1 MLTQEEAAATMQ
13 MEVGVLQQQ
22 LSSAHDLVVEAQMT
36 LAATQV
42 WCFPTPCSILPSL
55 ACTVSVSIS
64 ASTLAGQVAWCD
76 HVYLLSVDFLFAAM
90 LMHRMMCW

>member
-42 WCFPTPCSILPSL
+42 WCFPTPC
-55 ACTVSVSIS
+55 
-64 ASTLAGQVAWCD
+64 
-76 HVYLLSVDFLFAAM
+76 
-90 LMHRMMCW
+90 